1 MGQVPERYALIPYDR
16 LVLAD
21 DIRIFKDAV
30 SDDELLASIKEHG
43 ILKSL
48 LVRPII
54 KEGDF
59 GPKQTGTYEI
69 WDGRRRFRIGH
80 IAGVAMFP
88 CEVKK
93 MGDKE
98 AHLMAFVLNN
108 QRQEMNPLEE
118 GLWILKMMER
128 FPDTTQGEWA
138 KKMGHS
144 DSWVSRRIAAA
155 SQYRAM
161 PEEKRKIAPRSERAL
176 RELRK
181 FTPEE
186 QEEIMSQARL
196 TGIPPT
202 SSELMRQARAN
213 MTAREVLEKWR
224 HQDSEFILHMLQE
237 DAGLSVTEAGDTLAN
252 FRAKKLPWQASQ
264 AKFRMPGKGDE
275 TVKLYAQLTQW
286 YPTEFIDFIEAN
298 LGAAASIE
306 TWRSRAVRFMRKLLE
321 KTGEQTR
328 QAVLEEFKL

>member
-1 MGQVPERYALIPYDR
+1 MMIPYSSIMIPYDR

-30 SDDELLASIKEHG
+30 SDEELLASIKEHG
-43 ILKSL
+43 ILKAL

-59 GPKQTGTYEI
+59 GPQQTGTYEI
-69 WDGRRRFRIGH
+69 WDGRRRFRVGH

-88 CEVKK
+88 CDVKE

-108 QRQEMNPLEE
+108 HRQELNPLEE
-118 GLWILKMMER
+118 GLGILKMMER

-144 DSWVSRRIAAA
+144 DSWLSRRIAAA

-186 QEEIMSQARL
+186 QEEIMAQARL
-196 TGIPPT
+196 SGVPPT

-237 DAGLSVTEAGDTLAN
+237 DAGLSATGAGDTLAK
-252 FRAKKLPWQASQ
+252 FRAKRLPWQTSQ
-264 AKFRMPGKGDE
+264 AKFKMPSRSDE

-286 YPTEFIDFIEAN
+286 YPTELIDFIEKN

-306 TWRSRAVRFMRKLLE
+306 TWRSRVMRFMRKMFE